1 MGKAGFELEIGGMQ
15 FKEGFKNSVVLAAF
29 QRGENNFFRIEAE
42 GGKVLGGKSA
52 YPEIV
57 SAPFATKGDI
67 RFFFEII
74 KKFCTKAGESA
85 FGESVEIMKGYVGSE
100 VNVNLYDSPKYQ
112 LIVKEKNPSIQT
124 NLSIPYHTLCDLNL
138 GDDFERAKDIARE
151 IVGKYGGR
159 LENAFQRKLM
169 SFFAQLAYQTYVYTK
184 NRIVPT
190 EFCHSSCWI
199 NKEILADVESHEKA
213 ATGTKVSNAKL
224 NFDVLL
230 KTSQAEVLNEIFTEE
245 ERVILLAVLD
255 NYKDLWGR
263 KFKGA
268 RGGLSVC
275 TDSYAFAKIRQ
286 RVERNITACNG
297 KEGAEFVFTEPR
309 IASIIGIQNGEI
321 VIELRKSENPVN
333 ALLREYCDC
342 KRNKELAYINNLFP
356 LLKKEYGV
364 DFPEI

>member
-1 MGKAGFELEIGGMQ
+1 
-15 FKEGFKNSVVLAAF
+15 
-29 QRGENNFFRIEAE
+29 
-42 GGKVLGGKSA
+42 
-52 YPEIV
+52 
-57 SAPFATKGDI
+57 
-67 RFFFEII
+67 
-74 KKFCTKAGESA
+74 
-85 FGESVEIMKGYVGSE
+85 MKGYAGSE
-100 VNVNLYDSPKYQ
+100 VIVNLYNSPKYQ
-112 LIVKEKNPSIQT
+112 FIVKEKNPSIQT
-124 NLSIPYHTLCDLNL
+124 NLSISYQALCDLKL
-138 GDDFERAKDIARE
+138 GDDFERAKDIAKD

-159 LENAFQRKLM
+159 LENAFQRKMM

-190 EFCHSSCWI
+190 EFCYSSCRI
-199 NKEILADVESHEKA
+199 NEEILADVESHEKA

-255 NYKDLWGR
+255 NYKDLWGQ

-275 TDSYAFAKIRQ
+275 TDSYAFEKIRQ
-286 RVERNITACNG
+286 RVEQNIAACNG
-297 KEGAEFVFTEPR
+297 QEGAKFVFTEPR

-356 LLKKEYGV
+356 LLKKEYGIE
-364 DFPEI
+364 FPD